1 MPSLKAYNTLGLDV
15 SCNELIRIKSS
26 DQLQEIVNSRKE
38 DYFILGGGS
47 NVLILNNLNRPVLLN
62 QIKGREV
69 IKETKSHSIVKIGGG
84 ENWHKLVRWTI
95 KQGLGGLENLSLIPG
110 SVGAA
115 PMQNIG
121 AYGVEIKDVF
131 HSLEAINL
139 KSGKKR
145 TFKSGTCEFG
155 YRSSVFKNKYKG
167 KYFITSVSFK
177 LSKNPKLNI
186 SYGAI
191 KSELEKRAIH
201 KPTIKD
207 VSDVVIDIRN
217 TKLPDPKV
225 IGNTGSFF
233 KNPIVSSAKAKKI
246 KRDFPNM
253 PSYPA
258 TKTKV
263 KLSAGWLIEKCGWK
277 GKNLGGAGCY
287 AKHALIL
294 INKNNATSDEM
305 LQLSQQIQES
315 VKEKFGLKLEA
326 EVNFIS

>member
-1 MPSLKAYNTLGLDV
+1 LPSLKAYNTLGLDV

>member
-62 QIKGREV
+62 QIKDREV

>member
-1 MPSLKAYNTLGLDV
+1 LPSLKAYNTLGLDV

-62 QIKGREV
+62 QIKDREV